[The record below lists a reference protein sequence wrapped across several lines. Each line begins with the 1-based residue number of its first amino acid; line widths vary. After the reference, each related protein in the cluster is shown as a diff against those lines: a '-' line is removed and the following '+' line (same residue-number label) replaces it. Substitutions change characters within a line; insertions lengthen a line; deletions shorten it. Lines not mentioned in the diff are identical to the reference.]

1 MEVTH
6 VQKDCMTL
14 SKANLPMCR
23 RPHGQWATL
32 ITDMAIGDVVYVA
45 NRHEA
50 ERLRNAAYKQQKRIA
65 TRVQDDGTIK
75 VWRVL

>member
-1 MEVTH
+1 MFKKLYDIINGKPT
-6 VQKDCMTL
+6 DT
-14 SKANLPMCR
+14 P
-23 RPHGQWATL
+23 PPPGQWATL
-32 ITDMAIGDVVYVA
+32 ITDMAIGDIVYVA

-65 TRVQDDGTIK
+65 TRVQDDGTVK

>member
-1 MEVTH
+1 MF
-6 VQKDCMTL
+6 KKLYDII
-14 SKANLPMCR
+14 K
-23 RPHGQWATL
+23 GQPTDTPPPPGPWATL
-32 ITDMAIGDVVYVA
+32 ITDMAIGDIVYVA

-65 TRVQDDGTIK
+65 TRVQDDGTVK

>member
-1 MEVTH
+1 MFKKLYDIIKGKPTDV
-6 VQKDCMTL
+6 
-14 SKANLPMCR
+14 P
-23 RPHGQWATL
+23 PPPGQWAT
-32 ITDMAIGDVVYVA
+32 IIADMAIGDTVHVA

-65 TRVQDDGTIK
+65 TRAQGDGTVK